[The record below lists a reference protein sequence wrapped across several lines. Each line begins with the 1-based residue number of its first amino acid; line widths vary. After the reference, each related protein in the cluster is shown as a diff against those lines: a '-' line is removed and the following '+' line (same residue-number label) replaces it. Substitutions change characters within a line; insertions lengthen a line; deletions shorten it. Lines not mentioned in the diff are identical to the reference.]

1 MHFIERLLDTIQNG
15 NGFFCGNISTD
26 RSENR
31 LVAQHHRTV
40 LYICVIN
47 ILPVIISGGKIAH
60 DEIFPFCRTHIG
72 KWGGFEEILFINL
85 YYIRIILDCHTA
97 AGQCGDFLFIIITP
111 LPVAGVVIGR
121 EDFTDKVS
129 GSIAFFSMTRS
140 HRAAP
145 APGL

>member
-1 MHFIERLLDTIQNG
+1 MHFIERLLDTIQDG
-15 NGFFCGNISTD
+15 NSFFCGNISTD

-60 DEIFPFCRTHIG
+60 DEIFSFCRTHIG

-85 YYIRIILDCHTA
+85 YYIRIILDCHA
-97 AGQCGDFLFIIITP
+97 AADSAEI
-111 LPVAGVVIGR
+111 
-121 EDFTDKVS
+121 
-129 GSIAFFSMTRS
+129 FFS
-140 HRAAP
+140 
-145 APGL
+145 